1 MTSLPVTSL
10 PVTSLSVMSHPVAML
25 LSLMSSGTFC
35 TTTIVRKKRRDALPG
50 MRRTCFR
57 LSRHFRSR
65 DFMWRHFRSGPFPMT
80 SIPVAHAQWPAPLC
94 FPRNMPWA
102 IPIYYF
108 DIWIW
113 GDPIHIPWKIN
124 EGRQSS
130 LPLEVY
136 VKGIARN
143 FNWHKCLGRIMHL
156 KPTAGYQISILIF
169 ENKLWRG
176 VSMNIPWKIYQ
187 GRQSSC
193 PLLAKL
199 KVLQGSLTDL
209 SA

>member
-113 GDPIHIPWKIN
+113 GA
-124 EGRQSS
+124 
-130 LPLEVY
+130 LY
-136 VKGIARN
+136 
-143 FNWHKCLGRIMHL
+143 
-156 KPTAGYQISILIF
+156 ISH
-169 ENKLWRG
+169 EKLTKDG
-176 VSMNIPWKIYQ
+176 
-187 GRQSSC
+187 
-193 PLLAKL
+193 
-199 KVLQGSLTDL
+199 KVLCHLRFMSKVLLGTLTDIN
-209 SA
+209 A

>member
-113 GDPIHIPWKIN
+113 GDPIHIPWNIN

-156 KPTAGYQISILIF
+156 KPTAGYQISIFDIWKQIVEGGLY
-169 ENKLWRG
+169 KYP
-176 VSMNIPWKIYQ
+176 MKNISRTAKFLPT
-187 GRQSSC
+187 
-193 PLLAKL
+193 LAEIKGIAR
-199 KVLQGSLTDL
+199 VFN
-209 SA
+209 